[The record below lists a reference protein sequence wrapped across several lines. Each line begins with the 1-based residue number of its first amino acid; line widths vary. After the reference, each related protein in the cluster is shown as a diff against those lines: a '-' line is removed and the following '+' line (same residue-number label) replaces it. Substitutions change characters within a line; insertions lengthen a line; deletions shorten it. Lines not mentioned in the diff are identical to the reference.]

1 MPHVF
6 TGIVETE
13 LIEPQVVGV
22 EHSVMFHGDG
32 RRPGSLLARYTLGDD
47 LEHPMH
53 IRRSGTFVPPLFSPT
68 PGRLAVTDTV
78 RDSIAR
84 VTENVQFLRIEVDKV
99 VDLAVAK
106 GDFSMREAALA
117 DRYGP
122 NLDTLLD
129 RLPDIPGLHEQIG
142 PFYEVIVPRAS
153 DRVNEFS
160 HANIVDIGLYMGPRD
175 DDCLTTHICTDML
188 EVYPIVS
195 APKLCWVVR
204 DDVFEILDP
213 FIDRD
218 YYIVKSFDL

>member
-6 TGIVETE
+6 EGIVETE

-22 EHSVMFHGDG
+22 EHDIMFHGDG
-32 RRPGSLLARYTLGDD
+32 RRPGDLRAFYMLGDD
-47 LEHPMH
+47 LLHPMH

-68 PGRLAVTDTV
+68 PGQLAVTDTV
-78 RDSIAR
+78 RDAIERA
-84 VTENVQFLRIEVDKV
+84 TENVQFLQMKVDKV
-99 VDLAVAK
+99 VDLVVAK

-153 DRVNEFS
+153 DRVSEFTDS
-160 HANIVDIGLYMGPRD
+160 ANVDIDIHLGPDQTDR
-175 DDCLTTHICTDML
+175 LTTTVSTEML
-188 EVYPIVS
+188 ETYPIVG